1 MTWLPKITPGF
12 KTELVAKPSP
22 EDGPEFSRLKEN
34 LVFISGISG
43 RKYVTKRGF
52 PTDYASFRI
61 GDFQLRGKTDRPSVL
76 HDDLYAS
83 GLHYKWF
90 ADILFYEA
98 CRLEGLNRFRAS
110 IRFLGVFLAPKAHK
124 AWRAPRG
131 GDTPGARFYAAQK
144 GPQIDS
150 TTNHP

>member
-1 MTWLPKITPGF
+1 MTWLPKLAPGF
-12 KTELVAKPSP
+12 KTDLLAKPSP
-22 EDGPEFSRLKEN
+22 EDGPNFSRLTQN

-90 ADILFYEA
+90 ADVLFYEA
-98 CRLEGLNRFRAS
+98 CRLEGLGKIRAGA
-110 IRFLGVFLAPKAHK
+110 RFLVVLLFPAAHR
-124 AWRAPRG
+124 AWRAHRKG
-131 GDTPGARFYAAQK
+131 NTPGARFHKACN
-144 GPQIDS
+144 GTPDDS
-150 TTNHP
+150 TKNHP